1 MVIVREKGDEI
12 FIGKIV
18 TLVVFPSSLIEEEE
32 RDRDRVEE
40 EERMGM
46 N

>member
-1 MVIVREKGDEI
+1 MIVREKGDEI
-12 FIGKIV
+12 FIGKIL
-18 TLVVFPSSLIEEEE
+18 TLVVFSSSLIEEEK